1 MHKEYV
7 RLVDT
12 ADTAVLFIHGIVGTP
27 NHFTDFVN
35 LVPSEMSVCN
45 MLLDGHGK
53 GVSEFSKTSMD
64 KWKSQVDAKVTEL
77 SKTHSKIIIVAHSM
91 GTLFAINESVKHPD
105 KIQKLF
111 LLATPLKLFIKPQM
125 MLNTM
130 KVYFGL
136 IKDSDKM
143 AQAAQRAYGI
153 KDSKNIF
160 KYIGWIP
167 RYLELFKEIKAVR
180 KSVPLI
186 STPCDVYQSAH
197 DEMVSV
203 KSTNILNKNNN
214 IRVNVLAKSSHYYYD
229 DDDYKYLLNEFSDFI
244 Q

>member
-7 RLVDT
+7 RIVDT
-12 ADTAVLFIHGIVGTP
+12 ANTAVLFIHGIVGTP
-27 NHFTDFVN
+27 NHFTDFVK
-35 LVPSEMSVCN
+35 LVPSEMSVYN

-53 GVSEFSKTSMD
+53 GVSEFSKTSMN
-64 KWKSQVDAKVTEL
+64 KWKAQVDAKVMEL

-91 GTLFAINESVKHPD
+91 GTLFAITEAVKHSE
-105 KIQKLF
+105 KIKGLF

-125 MLNTM
+125 MLNTA
-130 KVYFGL
+130 KVYFGI

-160 KYIGWIP
+160 KYLGWIP

-180 KSVPLI
+180 KLVPLI
-186 STPCDVYQSAH
+186 NVPCDVYQSAH
-197 DEMVSV
+197 DEMVSI
-203 KSTNILNKNNN
+203 KSVNILKTNNKTRAHILNN
-214 IRVNVLAKSSHYYYD
+214 SSHYYYD
-229 DDDYKYLLNEFSDFI
+229 DEDYKYLLNEFSNYI
-244 Q
+244 

>member
-7 RLVDT
+7 RLVDS

-136 IKDSDKM
+136 IKDSDKK

-180 KSVPLI
+180 KSVLLI

-214 IRVNVLAKSSHYYYD
+214 IKVKVLAKSSHYYYD
-229 DDDYKYLLNEFSDFI
+229 DDDYKYLLNEFSDFT